1 MRRSL
6 TAVVVVVL
14 VAGASVAGWHFLKR
28 NKGSTVTTPSVKV
41 APLTGLPDPSG
52 VARHRP
58 ALTVKIENVPA
69 AFPQQGIDH
78 ADVVYEEIVEGGIT
92 RLAAIFNST
101 APSIIGP
108 VRSVRRTDHSIV
120 WPIGGIF
127 AFSGGAA
134 YAITSIDTA
143 PVHIVDEVAAGAAM
157 YRDLNGRVPP
167 DNLYGIGPKL
177 FALGGTPI
185 PPPAL
190 FTYRTPTAPLRGPRV
205 SSFIV
210 GFGSGYTVSYNWN
223 TTTQSWG
230 RIQFGSPDLTADGA
244 QISPKN
250 VIVQDVNYLG
260 GVGQVGAEAQMVGSG
275 VATVFVGGH
284 EVVGTWH
291 RGSLGD
297 RTTFRDAKGRLI
309 RLTPGQTWVELL
321 NVGDPLT
328 VTLATGH

>member
-1 MRRSL
+1 MRRIVL
-6 TAVVVVVL
+6 ILLVVVVAV
-14 VAGASVAGWHFLKR
+14 GGFAGWHHLK
-28 NKGSTVTTPSVKV
+28 KSGDTTTTTTLSVPL
-41 APLTGLPDPSG
+41 APLTGLPDPTG

-92 RLAAIFNST
+92 RLAAVFNST

-120 WPIGGIF
+120 WPFGGIF
-127 AFSGGAA
+127 AFSGGAQ
-134 YAITSIDTA
+134 YALDSISTA
-143 PVHIVDEVAAGAAM
+143 PVKIVDENAAGTAM
-157 YRDLNGRVPP
+157 YRDNNGRVPP
-167 DNLYGIGPKL
+167 NNLYGIGPKL
-177 FALGGTPI
+177 FALGGSPV
-185 PPPAL
+185 PPPPL
-190 FTYRTPTAPLRGPRV
+190 FTYRTPSAPLRGPKV

-210 GFGSGYTVSYNWN
+210 GFGSGYTVSYDWN

-230 RIQFGSPDLTADGA
+230 RVQFGSPDITADGV

-260 GVGQVGAEAQMVGSG
+260 GVGQIGADAQMVGSG

-284 EVVGTWH
+284 EVVGTWK
-291 RGSLGD
+291 RASLGD
-297 RTTFRDAKGRLI
+297 RTTFLDAKGRVI
-309 RLTPGQTWVELL
+309 GLTPGTTWVELL